1 MLFATGELPANE
13 PFMLKKTLLIFSFFF
28 FLTFFCGSYD
38 RLDATTRVVSP
49 VMATDF
55 EDHSLLAE
63 GAYAISTYDNLF
75 RSISEREGNDWRLMS
90 AIAYHESRF
99 MPALQSKRGAR
110 GIMQIMPSV
119 ARQFHVDPDKLGD
132 LKTNIWLAN
141 RLLNELSDMMSIP
154 KGTPEV
160 DRLSLIL
167 AAYNG
172 GIGHVSDA
180 RRLARAHGANPH
192 SWSDVSHYLKLKSD
206 PAYYQHE
213 VVRNGRFTGYG
224 QTAAYVENVLN
235 RYARYCRQVERN

>member
-1 MLFATGELPANE
+1 
-13 PFMLKKTLLIFSFFF
+13 MLKKTTLIFSFFI
-28 FLTFFCGSYD
+28 FLTLFCGSYD
-38 RLDATTRVVSP
+38 RLDATTRVVAP
-49 VMATDF
+49 ILTADF
-55 EDHSLLAE
+55 EDQSLLAE
-63 GAYAISTYDNLF
+63 GEYAISTYDNLF
-75 RSISEREGNDWRLMS
+75 RSISEREGNDWRLLS

-99 MPALQSKRGAR
+99 MPSLQSKRGAR

-119 ARQFHVDPDKLGD
+119 ARQFQVDPEKLGD

-141 RLLNELSDMMSIP
+141 RLLNELAEMMAIP
-154 KGTPEV
+154 QSTPLE
-160 DRLSLIL
+160 DRLSLLL

-206 PAYYQHE
+206 PAYYEHE

-224 QTAAYVENVLN
+224 QTAAYVDDVLN
-235 RYARYCRQVERN
+235 RYARYCRRVARK